1 MSEKGMALF
10 DLTCETTEH
19 TVDDDCG
26 CEYPDTCPYRDP
38 ERAAVANENGHLRT
52 KLAGMDKLRA
62 ERDELAKLLRYWAP
76 IIEESVGLN
85 PTEKQKLRAILG
97 DDNAQADD

>member
-62 ERDELAKLLRYWAP
+62 ERDELAKLLRYWRPLIQEAL
-76 IIEESVGLN
+76 GLN
-85 PTEKQKLRAILG
+85 PEERATLDRLIG
-97 DDNAQADD
+97 KER